1 MSIAQRLLH
10 LKRKKR
16 LSLGDIAVCVDAS
29 RQSVDAW
36 AKGRAIPT
44 REHLERL
51 AQCLGVSKE
60 WLEFGDGDEILDG
73 EAETAMQHR
82 EMARRLL
89 RLTLDQQVIIE
100 MLIDEFEGQR

>member
-10 LKRKKR
+10 LKRKKG
-16 LSLGDIAVCVDAS
+16 LSLGDIAARVDAS

-36 AKGRAIPT
+36 AKGRATPT

-51 AQCLGVSKE
+51 AKCLGVSE
-60 WLEFGDGDEILDG
+60 DWLEFGDEILDG
-73 EAETAMQHR
+73 EAVSAAQHR

-89 RLTLDQQVIIE
+89 KLTLDQQVIIE
-100 MLIDEFEGQR
+100 MLIDEFEGR

>member
-44 REHLERL
+44 RENLDRL

-60 WLEFGDGDEILDG
+60 WLEFGDGILDG